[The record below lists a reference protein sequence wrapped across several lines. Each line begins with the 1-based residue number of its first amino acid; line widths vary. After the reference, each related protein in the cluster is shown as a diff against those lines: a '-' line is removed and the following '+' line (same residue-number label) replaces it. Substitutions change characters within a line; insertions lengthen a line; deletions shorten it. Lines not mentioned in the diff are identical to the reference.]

1 MLHEW
6 EKVAEVV
13 AREGGEDDGLK
24 TQMLRLA
31 QAAGPKRLEQL
42 HGAKDT
48 GAAFQPLLQ
57 RARLHRHAPELRAA
71 LEKWRR
77 HEAPVW
83 DVVELVEKL
92 RAQHVFPLSMLRLH
106 EHEWHQ
112 MVDDVSKQH
121 AGGGE
126 GATMDADN

>member
-48 GAAFQPLLQ
+48 GAAFQHLLQ

-92 RAQHVFPLSMLRLH
+92 RAQHVFPLSMLQLH
-106 EHEWHQ
+106 EDEWHQ
-112 MVDDVSKQH
+112 MVGDVAEQVES
-121 AGGGE
+121 E
-126 GATMDADN
+126 EPTSMDADQ

>member
-42 HGAKDT
+42 
-48 GAAFQPLLQ
+48 Q
-57 RARLHRHAPELRAA
+57 RDK
-71 LEKWRR
+71 EKGS
-77 HEAPVW
+77 AVPMP
-83 DVVELVEKL
+83 
-92 RAQHVFPLSMLRLH
+92 QQSVFGS
-106 EHEWHQ
+106 
-112 MVDDVSKQH
+112 
-121 AGGGE
+121 G
-126 GATMDADN
+126 